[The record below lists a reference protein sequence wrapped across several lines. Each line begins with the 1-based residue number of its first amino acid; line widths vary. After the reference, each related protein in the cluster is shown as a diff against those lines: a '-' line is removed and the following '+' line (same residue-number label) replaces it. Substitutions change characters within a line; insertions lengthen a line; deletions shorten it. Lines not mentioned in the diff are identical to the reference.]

1 MKSFFV
7 LLSMLALACETPATA
22 YDKDDSKTEQH
33 VPDAGEESGG
43 AQKNS
48 IMEKLEDVQFEPADK
63 YGEQEGEFQ
72 PNFPAVYW
80 DFDEFVD
87 LLYGDVVIINFDA
100 LPSGPAVAPGF
111 DQVTRQVTG
120 ALLTGEEWRDLGA
133 VFSSPA
139 GAALRTVSRIDFCCP
154 DGTPTVGL
162 FVSRP
167 NSLTMGAAPYT
178 PPLDPADNENVVDE
192 NDDSLIIDLVN
203 PKAAV
208 GFYLIDQDGTDANES
223 IIFRDVNGNVIK
235 TIQPLP
241 TANNGDDISIDHVV
255 LSN

>member
-43 AQKNS
+43 VQKNS

-139 GAALRTVSRIDFCCP
+139 GAALAAMWATSCSMTSRTALWGRSSAYNC
-154 DGTPTVGL
+154 G
-162 FVSRP
+162 
-167 NSLTMGAAPYT
+167 
-178 PPLDPADNENVVDE
+178 
-192 NDDSLIIDLVN
+192 
-203 PKAAV
+203 
-208 GFYLIDQDGTDANES
+208 
-223 IIFRDVNGNVIK
+223 
-235 TIQPLP
+235 
-241 TANNGDDISIDHVV
+241 
-255 LSN
+255 LSNCRRKQSQIAVVCFTGGAGCP